1 MDEKNKGLDE
11 LNALLAKFNAL
22 PPETQIANNRNQLL
36 QSGISLAKGLGGAA
50 FGAYQRRQAEKDLKR
65 QAPQLEMTPNDPLL
79 QQEIANQQLR
89 AELGSPA
96 LMRASEEAAAR
107 QMAMAN
113 ANAQLAG
120 AGQAGITGALQQEG
134 AIAAAQGL
142 RQGALA
148 NEQLKMEQQ
157 GGLRQLIGQRQNEN
171 ALQSGERRQSYQNAM
186 EQYLLGQEGAQGV
199 MKAGNTNIVNSLY
212 GLLDNVPQGLDAFNR
227 LKKLRQSQMVQPQ
240 AEVIDVTAE
249 QMPVKPEME
258 DFIGN
263 MYGFPQRP
271 NVFPIYQ
278 PPRRSV
284 VEN

>member
-1 MDEKNKGLDE
+1 MDEKNKGLAE
-11 LNALLAKFNAL
+11 LEALFNAL

-50 FGAYQRRQAEKDLKR
+50 FGAYQRRQADKDLRR
-65 QAPQLEMTPNDPLL
+65 QAPQLELTPDDPLL

-89 AELGSPA
+89 AEIGSPA
-96 LMRASEEAAAR
+96 LMRASEEAAAQ

-113 ANAQLAG
+113 ANARLAG

-134 AIAAAQGL
+134 AIAASQGL

-171 ALQSGERRQSYQNAM
+171 AMQSGERRQSYQNAM
-186 EQYLLGQEGAQGV
+186 EQYLLGQQGAQGV
-199 MKAGNTNIVNSLY
+199 MQSGNTNIVNSLY

-227 LKKLRQSQMVQPQ
+227 LRALRSRQSAAPMTVPERLLMPEQEIDRSYLTQPM
-240 AEVIDVTAE
+240 DLS
-249 QMPVKPEME
+249 
-258 DFIGN
+258 
-263 MYGFPQRP
+263 GFTR
-271 NVFPIYQ
+271 
-278 PPRRSV
+278 
-284 VEN
+284 